1 MKSVFIFLYVF
12 FLLCFLIFSY
22 LFIDPNFLY
31 LQNIYSGFAFS
42 HRQLTTVLYLLLIL
56 VLFVFY
62 FLFLRLDKNGL
73 FGFKDLRLYLILTI
87 LLLFFSYPAM
97 LSFDIFNYIATSK
110 VLFFYHENPYIIMP
124 IEFTKDPL
132 LLFMHAAN
140 KTALYGPAWI
150 LLTGAPYLLGFGN
163 FLLTL
168 FSFKLFI
175 SLFYMGTIFIIWKIS
190 KNFTTILLFALNPL
204 VIIETL
210 LSGHNDIIMVFFA
223 LLSFYLLM
231 KKRIFWAIIFITLSI
246 FVKYATLFLLPI
258 FIYVSIKT
266 IRKTEIKWDKIF
278 SYSAILMMIAFLL
291 SPIREEIYPWY
302 AIWFLPFAFLIPK
315 NKILLYLS
323 VSFSFGLLLRYVP
336 FMYLGTYFGPTPL
349 IKTLVTFVP
358 PIAALLYFSIREKL
372 WQKKFFQYF

>member
-22 LFIDPNFLY
+22 LFIDPNLSY
-31 LQNIYSGFAFS
+31 LQNIYSGFTFS
-42 HRQLTTVLYLLLIL
+42 HRQLTTVLYVSLIL

-73 FGFKDLRLYLILTI
+73 FSFKDFRLYLILTI
-87 LLLFFSYPAM
+87 LLLFFSYPAT
-97 LSFDIFNYIATSK
+97 LSFDIFNYITTSK
-110 VLFFYHENPYIIMP
+110 VLFFYRENPYIIMP

-140 KTALYGPAWI
+140 KTALYGPVWI
-150 LLTGAPYLLGFGN
+150 LLTGVPYLLGFGN
-163 FLLTL
+163 FILTL

-175 SLFYMGTIFIIWKIS
+175 SLFYIGTIFIIWKIS
-190 KNFTTILLFALNPL
+190 KNFTTLLLFALNPL
-204 VIIETL
+204 IIIETL
-210 LSGHNDIIMVFFA
+210 ISGHNDIVMVFFA
-223 LLSFYLLM
+223 FSSFYLLM
-231 KKRIFWAIIFITLSI
+231 KRKIFWAIIFIILSI
-246 FVKYATLFLLPI
+246 LIKYATLFLLPV
-258 FIYVSIKT
+258 FIYIIVKT
-266 IRKTEIKWDKIF
+266 VKKAAIKWENVF
-278 SYSAILMMIAFLL
+278 SYSAILMIIAFLL

-336 FMYLGTYFGPTPL
+336 FMYLGTYFGLTPL

-358 PIAALLYFSIREKL
+358 PIAALLYFSIRKKL
-372 WQKKFFQYF
+372 WQKNFFQYF